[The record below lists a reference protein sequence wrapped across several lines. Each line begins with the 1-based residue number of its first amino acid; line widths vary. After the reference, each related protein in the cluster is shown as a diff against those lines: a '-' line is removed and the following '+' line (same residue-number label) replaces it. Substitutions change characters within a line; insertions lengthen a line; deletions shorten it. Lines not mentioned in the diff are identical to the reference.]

1 MVIIKKTINNKCWIK
16 CGEKD
21 TLIQFLLK
29 ADDVNMENSMEI
41 AQNIKN
47 YHMT

>member
-1 MVIIKKTINNKCWIK
+1 MVIIKKTIKNKCWIK

-29 ADDVNMENSMEI
+29 ADDVTTENNMGI
-41 AQNIKN
+41 AQKIKN
-47 YHMT
+47 YH